1 MRYSHMVRRCTSVY
15 EILFL
20 AADQKKKVLPFAE
33 FVTNYSCESSY
44 IRKNDIDVVKCLDI
58 IRWHLA
64 RQVTLAAMVKTADCD
79 LP

>member
-1 MRYSHMVRRCTSVY
+1 
-15 EILFL
+15 
-20 AADQKKKVLPFAE
+20 VLPFVQ
-33 FVTNYSCESSY
+33 FVTSYFRESSY
-44 IRKNDIDVVKCLDI
+44 SRKNDIDAIKWLDI